1 MSINLIKNNNN
12 NNNNKYQKIDTYF
25 TKSWNNL
32 QNWNTQ
38 INYIVTTKGQR
49 QVQENCPV
57 IIVLENLDCVDIYPY
72 PREFNRPVW
81 ASRLIIYYFTGGL
94 IQRGQNY

>member
-49 QVQENCPV
+49 
-57 IIVLENLDCVDIYPY
+57 
-72 PREFNRPVW
+72 
-81 ASRLIIYYFTGGL
+81 
-94 IQRGQNY
+94 